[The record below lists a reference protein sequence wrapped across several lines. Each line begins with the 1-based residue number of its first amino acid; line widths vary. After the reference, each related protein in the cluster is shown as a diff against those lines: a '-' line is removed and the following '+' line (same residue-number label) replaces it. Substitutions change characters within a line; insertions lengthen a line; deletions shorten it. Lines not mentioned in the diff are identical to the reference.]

1 MNFKTTS
8 TQIGQCLENKFY
20 KGLKSVNTSC
30 STPVSVSGSGCYN
43 PGKAN
48 VVTDALSRKSLFAL
62 RAINTQLSVANDG
75 SVLAKLRARL
85 MSLQEIC
92 EA

>member
-30 STPVSVSGSGCYN
+30 PTPVSVSGSGCYSQDMAMVSLKRK
-43 PGKAN
+43 GTRVSLVFQ
-48 VVTDALSRKSLFAL
+48 VVQQENLKRISR
-62 RAINTQLSVANDG
+62 
-75 SVLAKLRARL
+75 
-85 MSLQEIC
+85 
-92 EA
+92 

>member
-1 MNFKTTS
+1 MIFKTTS

-43 PGKAN
+43 RFNYVSGPLEGP
-48 VVTDALSRKSLFAL
+48 SL
-62 RAINTQLSVANDG
+62 R
-75 SVLAKLRARL
+75 
-85 MSLQEIC
+85 
-92 EA
+92 